1 MSEID
6 RLDDFAKT
14 VQRPIKTDFDD
25 LDASV
30 AGCSLWLTWAFWEGL
45 DGQGKPLISTP
56 SPHHLVFNPA
66 TILLL

>member
-6 RLDDFAKT
+6 RLDDLAKT

-30 AGCSLWLTWAFWEGL
+30 ALCVLMGE
-45 DGQGKPLISTP
+45 QGISGGSGRAGEATQFPLPFPTSR
-56 SPHHLVFNPA
+56 F
-66 TILLL
+66 

>member
-30 AGCSLWLTWAFWEGL
+30 AGCSLWLTWAFWEGR
-45 DGQGKPLISTP
+45 DG
-56 SPHHLVFNPA
+56 
-66 TILLL
+66 